1 MNKELKILKENYIII
16 DYDSLSEIQNEAY
29 ETLGLEKSRNIR
41 DEIRLMIMNLSIFQV
56 DNSLLPI
63 KEFLIRIDSP
73 TGEFLLNSQRKENIF
88 EIDAYI
94 SYENVVASYLT
105 AIKTHNSKMANKIEP
120 LLRERIF
127 GFVSKFQDKCEYSVY
142 EYIKEN
148 GDLKNFLEGRQP
160 RKRVKNNFQVDNG
173 EYDEY
178 VVFENGEVS
187 IITIED
193 IVSLKKTL

>member
-1 MNKELKILKENYIII
+1 MNKKLKIVKENYIIV

-29 ETLGLEKSRNIR
+29 ETFGLEKSRNIR
-41 DEIRLMIMNLSIFQV
+41 DEITLMTFILPIFQI
-56 DNSLLPI
+56 NNGLLPI

-88 EIDAYI
+88 EVDAYI

-120 LLRERIF
+120 LLRKRIF

>member
-1 MNKELKILKENYIII
+1 MNKELKIIKENYMIV

-29 ETLGLEKSRNIR
+29 KTLGLEEYRVVK
-41 DEIRLMIMNLSIFQV
+41 DEITLMTFILPIFQV
-56 DNSLLPI
+56 NNDLLPI

-73 TGEFLLNSQRKENIF
+73 TGEYLLNSQRKENI
-88 EIDAYI
+88 IGVDAYI
-94 SYENVVASYLT
+94 SYENVVASYLN

-120 LLRERIF
+120 LLRERIY
-127 GFVSKFQDKCEYSVY
+127 GSVKEFQDKCEYSVY

-148 GDLKNFLEGRQP
+148 GDLKSFLEGRQP
-160 RKRVKNNFQVDNG
+160 RKRVKNNFQVDNR